1 MGFFEDRIGPAGWW
15 LRVAPPFYPPSFWA
29 RAIPKRGGNGH
40 YFQKRV
46 GTNGVYLDLIQITWH
61 NRAVDVDVKELLR
74 KASLRLT
81 APRLAVLDVVEL
93 EGKHR
98 DAEFIAAA
106 ARRRL
111 GSVSRQSVYDNL
123 NALVAAGIIRRI
135 EPAGRP
141 ALYETRVGDNH
152 HHLICRR
159 CQATVDIDCAVGD
172 SPCLQPSD
180 DHGFVIDE
188 AEVVYWGLC
197 PSCQRNH

>member
-1 MGFFEDRIGPAGWW
+1 MP
-15 LRVAPPFYPPSFWA
+15 
-29 RAIPKRGGNGH
+29 
-40 YFQKRV
+40 
-46 GTNGVYLDLIQITWH
+46 T
-61 NRAVDVDVKELLR
+61 DVKDLLR
-74 KASLRLT
+74 KSKLRLT
-81 APRLAVLDVVEL
+81 APRLAVLAVVEH

-106 ARRRL
+106 ARERL
-111 GSVSRQSVYDNL
+111 GSLSRQAVYDNL

-152 HHLICRR
+152 HHLICRQ
-159 CQATVDIDCAVGD
+159 CNATVDIDCAVG
-172 SPCLQPSD
+172 SAPCLQPLE

-197 PSCQRNH
+197 PSCQQIS